1 MSAQPT
7 RRARPARSATAAPAR
22 RPRWARWAAICA
34 QAPIL
39 AATMGRYIDQI
50 AACQQPGTAMAC
62 ESDLFG
68 FATFI
73 VGDDPAVA
81 CAADLDRRHVEA
93 YKTFLAGRALK
104 PATIRRRLQTLRMFF
119 VRIVEWEWDDAP
131 NRVLVFLGDM
141 PTLDNALP
149 RFLDDAQFAQL
160 MRAVAAE
167 ADLLRR
173 LVIELLA
180 RTGMRV
186 GEVCA
191 LPSDGMVQIGETH
204 WLRIPVG
211 KLHNDRYI
219 PLHPHLVELLDQ
231 YQQTQHHPDRAL
243 LVVNHGGQPLN
254 RQVVTRMLDRVA
266 KAAGLGHLHPH
277 RLRHTMATQAI
288 NRGMSLEAIA
298 ALLGH
303 RSLDM
308 TRRYARI
315 ANRTV
320 ADEYDAVSRAVEN
333 LYNQPL
339 PADAEGPN
347 MRRLRL
353 EYRRMLGNGWC
364 QRPAELDCSFESICE
379 GCTYFSTDIEFH
391 PVIFRQRQHA
401 QDHGQT
407 KRVQLFDRLL
417 NDTQP

>member
-1 MSAQPT
+1 M
-7 RRARPARSATAAPAR
+7 
-22 RPRWARWAAICA
+22 
-34 QAPIL
+34 
-39 AATMGRYIDQI
+39 
-50 AACQQPGTAMAC
+50 
-62 ESDLFG
+62 
-68 FATFI
+68 
-73 VGDDPAVA
+73 
-81 CAADLDRRHVEA
+81 
-93 YKTFLAGRALK
+93 
-104 PATIRRRLQTLRMFF
+104 
-119 VRIVEWEWDDAP
+119 
-131 NRVLVFLGDM
+131 
-141 PTLDNALP
+141 
-149 RFLDDAQFAQL
+149 
-160 MRAVAAE
+160 
-167 ADLLRR
+167 
-173 LVIELLA
+173 
-180 RTGMRV
+180 
-186 GEVCA
+186 CA
-191 LPSDGMVQIGETH
+191 LACDGMVQMGDTH
-204 WLRIPVG
+204 WLRVPVG

-231 YQQTQHHPDRAL
+231 YRQTQHPDRGL

-347 MRRLRL
+347 MRRLRH
-353 EYRRMLGNGWC
+353 EHRRMLGNGWC
-364 QRPAELDCSFESICE
+364 NRPALMDCSFESICE